1 MKPLIITVLSM
12 LTTCVAAEWTV
23 HHYVDEF
30 GDPDPRWGK
39 YATTPP
45 VKSERRLSFPW
56 SDLEAALVIP
66 CGQCV
71 VLISRS
77 DGPTCGRPR
86 LSLSVAAPYRY
97 ILRTAADRH
106 TLPRALLK
114 FDDGEKQAVAANVSP
129 SGRKTLLF
137 RPKRRESVWLNNRLR
152 TAKTLRIAI
161 EWHDGETAVFRFDLT
176 GLSAHCVRG
185 SSPQDPPSAAM
196 RQRSART
203 TKDESPR
210 P

>member
-23 HHYVDEF
+23 HHFVDEF
-30 GDPDPRWGK
+30 GDPDPRWK

-56 SDLEAALVIP
+56 SDLEAALFTI
-66 CGQCV
+66 
-71 VLISRS
+71 LY

-86 LSLSVAAPYRY
+86 LSLSAAAPYRY

-137 RPKRRESVWLNNRLR
+137 RPKRRESRWLDNRLR

-176 GLSAHCVRG
+176 GLSAHCGWG
-185 SSPQDPPSAAM
+185 SSPQDPPSAAV

-203 TKDESPR
+203 TRDESPR

>member
-1 MKPLIITVLSM
+1 MKALIITVLSM

-56 SDLEAALVIP
+56 SDLEAALVMS
-66 CGQCV
+66 C
-71 VLISRS
+71 SY
-77 DGPTCGRPR
+77 GRPS
-86 LSLSVAAPYRY
+86 LSLSAAAPYRY

-137 RPKRRESVWLNNRLR
+137 RPKRRESVWLDNRLR

-161 EWHDGETAVFRFDLT
+161 EWHDGERAVFRFDLT
-176 GLSAHCVRG
+176 GLSAHCGWG
-185 SSPQDPPSAAM
+185 SSPQDPPAAM

-203 TKDESPR
+203 TKDNSPR